1 MGELFKYIHGGSAIC
16 QWYHKV
22 PSHSSW
28 SIVEIVRSVESNIF
42 NQYKCYSVTTKY
54 SIFVKLRLMDY
65 PNKPKKVCL
74 TLDWVNHFPRGATK
88 RPNTSIHKYCIFFK
102 RVHYFIQSSSSNIPW
117 NMIPVHSINLL
128 DTI

>member
-1 MGELFKYIHGGSAIC
+1 MFK
-16 QWYHKV
+16 
-22 PSHSSW
+22 
-28 SIVEIVRSVESNIF
+28 
-42 NQYKCYSVTTKY
+42 QYKCYSVTTKY

-74 TLDWVNHFPRGATK
+74 TLDWVNHFPRGANK